1 MSSPSLKQTP
11 VLDYISRLYYSTD
24 HHTWVSQINKENFKQ
39 ESTMPDGLDTVMFR
53 ARTTLAVDIRHIR
66 QTCTNVNIR
75 KQWETI
81 LYNMQGV
88 DIKKD
93 LSSMLTYYCY
103 RSPRVAF
110 IGLDDR
116 DFILSQEVW
125 WDFPEPGMYTSYM
138 HSVEDER
145 FPPVKGIVR
154 ATCHIMILVC
164 RPSVAEDGSPA
175 TEMMLCTNIDINGLV
190 PKWIVNLGARTAPA
204 QWFADCQRACDRFK
218 NGHFDVKPEDI
229 TDWRNGEI
237 V

>member
-1 MSSPSLKQTP
+1 MS
-11 VLDYISRLYYSTD
+11 
-24 HHTWVSQINKENFKQ
+24 
-39 ESTMPDGLDTVMFR
+39 
-53 ARTTLAVDIRHIR
+53 
-66 QTCTNVNIR
+66 IR

-81 LYNMQGV
+81 LYDMQGV

-116 DFILSQEVW
+116 DFLLSQQVW

-138 HSVEDER
+138 RSVEDAR
-145 FPPVKGIVR
+145 FPPVKGKVR

-164 RPSVAEDGSPA
+164 RPSVSEDGQTA
-175 TEMMLCTNIDINGLV
+175 TDMMLCTNIDINGLV

-204 QWFADCQRACDRFK
+204 QWFADC
-218 NGHFDVKPEDI
+218 
-229 TDWRNGEI
+229 
-237 V
+237 